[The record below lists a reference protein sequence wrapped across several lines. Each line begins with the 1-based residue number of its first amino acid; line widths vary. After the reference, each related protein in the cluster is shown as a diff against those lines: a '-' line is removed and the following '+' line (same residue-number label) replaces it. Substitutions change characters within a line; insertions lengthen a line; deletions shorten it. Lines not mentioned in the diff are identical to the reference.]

1 MAFWLVLVNLAQ
13 STIVKIDKE
22 CKGPILTELVKSPM
36 YAKEDT
42 YGKFNSSIQI
52 KCKGYEGKESSDYG
66 FVAIADSQ
74 EYEKILNLT
83 PNKTHCEYLK
93 NLLVIREPLSSGAIE
108 YPVEKTDT
116 YYTFLI
122 ICSKTSVS
130 FIGEI
135 NSLNPYGYVSAD
147 LLPLIPV
154 LLT

>member
-1 MAFWLVLVNLAQ
+1 MAFLIVLVSVAQ

-22 CKGPILTELVKSPM
+22 FKGPILTELAKSPM
-36 YAKEDT
+36 YANKDT
-42 YGKFNSSIQI
+42 YGRFNSSIQI
-52 KCKGYEGKESSDYG
+52 KCKDYEGKESSDYG

-74 EYEKILNLT
+74 EYEKKLNLT

-93 NLLVIREPLSSGAIE
+93 HYLVIREPLSSGAIE

-116 YYTFLI
+116 YYTLLI

-135 NSLNPYGYVSAD
+135 KSLNPYGYVSAD